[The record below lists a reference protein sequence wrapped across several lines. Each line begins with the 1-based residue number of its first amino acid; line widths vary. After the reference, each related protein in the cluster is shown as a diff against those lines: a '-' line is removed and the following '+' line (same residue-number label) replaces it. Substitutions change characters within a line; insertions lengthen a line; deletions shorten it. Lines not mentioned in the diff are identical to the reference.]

1 MKTKSLVML
10 GSFLVLAM
18 LIVSVSVY
26 AYNAYVTVSASSCKA
41 TASVNAWG
49 LRNGSYVIAATVD
62 EVTNRF
68 GNSFANG
75 NTVSDSRVVDESVCA
90 KGSAYAGVEGYDN
103 NGRHLWKSDS
113 DSFVVDQ

>member
-1 MKTKSLVML
+1 MLVSL
-10 GSFLVLAM
+10 LVIAM

-26 AYNAYVTVSASSCKA
+26 AYNAYVTVSASSCRA

-62 EVTNRF
+62 EETRRF

-75 NTVSDSRVVDESVCA
+75 NTVSDSRVVEQTECV

-103 NGRHLWKSDS
+103 NGRHLWMSDS